1 MNKDTAIPDPA
12 LGHALRDGVARAA
25 AVVGL
30 AGVALIHVLD
40 APNTFPEVPYIG
52 WMYVALIAGC
62 VLTAGALI
70 RGSDSRAWVAAALL
84 PLGAI
89 VGFTLTRTVGLP
101 QDMGDIGNWS
111 ESLGMAS
118 LFVEGCVVVLAGLVL
133 RERVQVLGRSN
144 IVQAPAVEA
153 WR

>member
-1 MNKDTAIPDPA
+1 MTTNAVTDV
-12 LGHALRDGVARAA
+12 LRDGVARAA
-25 AVVGL
+25 AVVAL

-52 WMYVALIAGC
+52 WLYVALITGS

-70 RGSDSRAWVAAALL
+70 RSSDTRAWLAAAAL

-101 QDMGDIGNWS
+101 GDTGDIGNWT
-111 ESLGMAS
+111 EPLGMAS
-118 LFVEGCVVVLAGLVL
+118 LFVEGLLVALSALVL
-133 RERVQVLGRSN
+133 RERVDGATGR
-144 IVQAPAVEA
+144 VAREAPWQLAEA
-153 WR
+153 

>member
-1 MNKDTAIPDPA
+1 
-12 LGHALRDGVARAA
+12 VARAT

-30 AGVALIHVLD
+30 AGVALIHVVD
-40 APNTFPEVPYIG
+40 APNTFPEAPYIG

-70 RGSDSRAWVAAALL
+70 RGSDSRAWLAAVFL

-101 QDMGDIGNWS
+101 QDVGDIGNWS

-118 LFVEGCVVVLAGLVL
+118 LFVEGCVVALAAQVL
-133 RERVQVLGRSN
+133 RERVQVVGRRNSLA
-144 IVQAPAVEA
+144 QAPAVEG